1 MDRIL
6 TPREA
11 ALMIGVSE
19 RLLRKLRTSGKL
31 SYIALSKR
39 LIRYSEVDCYTYL
52 QSCRRRDEPCPPPSE
67 TNVHHIGN
75 MISKGTSGGF
85 MARRAARK
93 SGTHKNS

>member
-52 QSCRRRDEPCPPPSE
+52 Q
-67 TNVHHIGN
+67 
-75 MISKGTSGGF
+75 
-85 MARRAARK
+85 
-93 SGTHKNS
+93 